1 MRPAAESPAAEIH
14 AAEIHAA
21 ADPNDEMDA
30 EPAAEEPL
38 PADPP
43 EEAVSEDHST
53 EKDQADTPGLDPLT
67 APPSGTYRLQ
77 LRGTPEER
85 FGFAEAAALAPYL
98 ASLGVSH
105 VYLSP
110 ILQAAPGSAH
120 GYDVVDHSRLSEELG
135 GAEAFG
141 AMATRFRAHGLRLLV
156 DVVPNHMA
164 IPDPRDLNLP
174 LARVLEDGPGSPFAR
189 WFDVDWDAGGGRI
202 ALPGEGEPNYRRFFD
217 ISGLIGLRQED
228 PEVFRR
234 THALLLGL
242 VERDLVDGLRVDH
255 PDGLADPRGYLRRL
269 AEAAPGRWLL
279 VEKITEGEERLPPDW
294 PCAGTTG
301 YDSLGMVGGLFV
313 DPAGEKPLTD
323 YYVSLTGNPAEFEE
337 VEHEARL
344 HAATHGLKPEMDRLL
359 RVLHRV
365 VGERRPGMERAL
377 VELLV
382 AMPVYRAY
390 VVPGEDAPQQAVDVL
405 TEAADRA
412 RTHLPE
418 ELHSDLEAVVD
429 LALGRG
435 ERTDAEFIVRFQQTS
450 APLAAKGVEDT
461 AFYRWNRMAALNE
474 VGGAPERFSVSP
486 EDFHAYCIRLA
497 RDWPQTMTTLS
508 THDTKREEDV
518 RAWLSVVA
526 EIPGEWK
533 EAVERWRTWGPTP
546 SPLEPDLEYL
556 LWQTLVGAWPITQ
569 DRLEEFL
576 TKAMREAKTRT
587 SWVEQD
593 ADYEKA
599 VLAYARG
606 VLSDPDLITDM
617 TSFVARLAPYARVNT
632 LGQKLVQLAMP
643 GVPDVYQGC
652 ELTGLALVDPD
663 NRRPVDYGRRREHLA
678 RLDTGRRPKE
688 VDDEKLLVTSRTLR
702 LRRAH
707 PEWFGPGSP
716 YEPVAARG
724 PAAEHLIGFARGG
737 AVALATRLP
746 VGLERR
752 GGWNGT
758 RVDVRHQGWRDVLTG
773 CTHMGPFLDADRVF
787 EHLPVALLVPREFG
801 S

>member
-1 MRPAAESPAAEIH
+1 MHADMHADMTAEPVE
-14 AAEIHAA
+14 
-21 ADPNDEMDA
+21 PV

-43 EEAVSEDHST
+43 EDTVSEDHST
-53 EKDQADTPGLDPLT
+53 EKNLAEEIVPAEDAAA
-67 APPSGTYRLQ
+67 APPTGTYRLQ

-110 ILQAAPGSAH
+110 VLRAAPGSTH
-120 GYDVVDHSRLSEELG
+120 GYDVVDHSRLSDELG
-135 GAEAFG
+135 GPEAFG
-141 AMATRFRAHGLRLLV
+141 AMATRFRAHGLRVLV

-164 IPDPRDLNLP
+164 FPEPHALNLP
-174 LARVLEDGPGSPFAR
+174 LSRVLEDGPGSPFAK

-202 ALPGEGEPNYRRFFD
+202 VLPGEGEPNYRRFFD

-234 THALLLGL
+234 THGLLLGL
-242 VERDLVDGLRVDH
+242 IEQGLVDGLRVDH

-269 AEAAPGRWLL
+269 AEAAPDRWLL
-279 VEKITEGEERLPPDW
+279 VEKITEGAERLPPDW
-294 PCAGTTG
+294 SCAGTTG
-301 YDSLGMVGGLFV
+301 YDSLGVIGGLFV

-323 YYVSLTGNPAEFEE
+323 YYVALTGGPAGFEE
-337 VEHEARL
+337 VEHDGRL
-344 HAATHGLKPEMDRLL
+344 YAATHGLKPEIDRLL

-365 VGERRPGMERAL
+365 VGERRPGLERAL

-390 VVPGEDAPQQAVDVL
+390 VVPGEDAPQQAVDIL
-405 TEAADRA
+405 SEAADRA
-412 RTHLPE
+412 SAHLPE
-418 ELHSDLEAVVD
+418 DLHGDLETVVD

-474 VGGAPERFSVSP
+474 VGGDPGRFSVSP
-486 EDFHAYCIRLA
+486 EDFHAHCIRLA
-497 RDWPQTMTTLS
+497 RDWPLTMTTLS

-518 RAWLSVVA
+518 RAWLTVLA
-526 EIPGEWK
+526 ELPGEWT
-533 EAVERWRTWGPTP
+533 EAVERWRTWGPAT

-556 LWQTLVGAWPITQ
+556 LWQTLVGAWPITRG
-569 DRLEEFL
+569 RLEEFL

-587 SWVEQD
+587 SWTDQD
-593 ADYEKA
+593 ADYEEA
-599 VLAYARG
+599 VLAYARD
-606 VLSDPDLITDM
+606 VLSDADLITDM
-617 TSFVARLAPYARVNT
+617 TSFVGKLAPYARVNT

-663 NRRPVDYGRRREHLA
+663 NRRPVDYGRRREHLT

-688 VDDEKLLVTSRTLR
+688 VDDEKLLVTSRALR

-707 PEWFGPGSP
+707 PEWFGPGSRH
-716 YEPVAARG
+716 EPVAARG
-724 PAAEHLIGFARGG
+724 PAAGHLVGFARGG

-752 GGWNGT
+752 GGWAGT
-758 RVDVRHQGWRDVLTG
+758 RVDVRDQGWRDVLTG
-773 CTHMGPFLDADRVF
+773 CTHMGPILDAGRVF
-787 EHLPVALLVPREFG
+787 EHLPVALLVPREIDR
-801 S
+801 

>member
-1 MRPAAESPAAEIH
+1 M
-14 AAEIHAA
+14 
-21 ADPNDEMDA
+21 
-30 EPAAEEPL
+30 
-38 PADPP
+38 
-43 EEAVSEDHST
+43 SEDHST
-53 EKDQADTPGLDPLT
+53 EKDRAERTTAEEIVPAGDALA

-77 LRGTPEER
+77 LRGTSEGR
-85 FGFAEAAALAPYL
+85 FGFADAAALAPYL

-110 ILQAAPGSAH
+110 VLRAAPGSTH

-135 GAEAFG
+135 GPEAFG
-141 AMATRFRAHGLRLLV
+141 AMATRFRAHGLRVLV

-164 IPDPRDLNLP
+164 IPEPRELNLP
-174 LARVLEDGPGSPFAR
+174 LADVLEAGRGSTFAK
-189 WFDVDWDAGGGRI
+189 WFDIDWDAGGGRVV
-202 ALPGEGEPNYRRFFD
+202 LPGEGEPNYRRFFD

-228 PEVFRR
+228 PEVFKR
-234 THALLLGL
+234 THGLLLGL
-242 VERDLVDGLRVDH
+242 VEQGLVDGLRIDH

-269 AEAAPGRWLL
+269 AEAAPDRWLL

-301 YDSLGMVGGLFV
+301 YDSLGMIGGLFV

-323 YYVSLTGNPAEFEE
+323 YYVSLTGNPAEFED
-337 VEHEARL
+337 VEREARL

-365 VGERRPGMERAL
+365 VGERRPGLERAL

-390 VVPGEDAPQQAVDVL
+390 VVPGEDAPQQAVDVISD
-405 TEAADRA
+405 AADRA
-412 RTHLPE
+412 SAHLPE
-418 ELHSDLEAVVD
+418 EAHADLETVVD

-474 VGGAPERFSVSP
+474 VGGAPGRFSVSP
-486 EDFHAYCIRLA
+486 EDFHAHCIRLA
-497 RDWPQTMTTLS
+497 RDWPLTMTTLS

-518 RAWLSVVA
+518 RAWLSVLA
-526 EIPGEWK
+526 ELPGEWA
-533 EAVERWRTWGPTP
+533 EAVDRWRTWGSTP

-556 LWQTLVGAWPITQ
+556 LWQTLVGAWPITRP
-569 DRLEEFL
+569 RLEEFL

-593 ADYEKA
+593 ADYEEA
-599 VLAYARG
+599 VLAYARD
-606 VLSDPDLITDM
+606 VLADADLITDM
-617 TSFVARLAPYARVNT
+617 TSFVAKLAPYARVNT

-678 RLDTGRRPKE
+678 RLDTGRQPKE

-707 PEWFGPGSP
+707 PQWFGPGSRH
-716 YEPVAARG
+716 EPVAARG
-724 PAAEHLIGFARGG
+724 PAADHLVGFARGD

-752 GGWNGT
+752 GGWGGT
-758 RVDVRHQGWRDVLTG
+758 RVDVRHQGWRDALTG
-773 CTHMGPFLDADRVF
+773 CTHMGPILDAGRVF
-787 EHLPVALLVPREFG
+787 EHLPVALLVPREIDR
-801 S
+801 

>member
-1 MRPAAESPAAEIH
+1 MSEPAPPTRLH
-14 AAEIHAA
+14 
-21 ADPNDEMDA
+21 DMQA
-30 EPAAEEPL
+30 EPAPEEPL
-38 PADPP
+38 PDEPP
-43 EEAVSEDHST
+43 DEETVSEDHLA
-53 EKDQADTPGLDPLT
+53 EENLAEDNRGVPAEDEVPV
-67 APPSGTYRLQ
+67 PPSGTYRLQ
-77 LRGTPEER
+77 LRGTPEDR

-120 GYDVVDHSRLSEELG
+120 GYDVIDHSRLAAEPG
-135 GAEAFG
+135 GSEAFG
-141 AMATRFRAHGLRLLV
+141 AMAARFRAHGLKVLV

-164 IPDPRDLNLP
+164 IPAPHELNLP
-174 LARVLEDGPGSPFAR
+174 LAAVLADGRASPFAK
-189 WFDVDWDAGGGRI
+189 WFDVDWDAGGGR
-202 ALPGEGEPNYRRFFD
+202 LVPPGEGEPNYRRFFD

-228 PEVFRR
+228 PEVFER

-242 VERDLVDGLRVDH
+242 VEEGLLDGLRVDH

-269 AEAAPGRWLL
+269 SEAAPDAWLL
-279 VEKITEGEERLPPDW
+279 VEKITVGEERLPPDW

-301 YDSLGMVGGLFV
+301 YDSLGMVGGLFI

-323 YYVSLTGNPAEFEE
+323 YYVSLTGGPRDFAE
-337 VEHEARL
+337 VEREARL
-344 HAATHGLKPEMDRLL
+344 YVATHGLKPEMDRLK
-359 RVLHRV
+359 RVLRRI
-365 VGERRPGMERAL
+365 VGEGRPGLERAL
-377 VELLV
+377 EELLV

-405 TEAADRA
+405 EEAAARA
-412 RTHLPE
+412 RPRLPE
-418 ELHSDLEAVVD
+418 DLHGDLETVVD
-429 LALGRG
+429 LALGRS

-474 VGGAPERFSVSP
+474 VGGAPARFSVSA
-486 EDFHAYCIRLA
+486 EDFHSYCIRLV
-497 RDWPQTMTTLS
+497 RDWPSTMTTLS

-518 RAWLSVVA
+518 RAWLSVLSELPTEWA
-526 EIPGEWK
+526 EG
-533 EAVERWRTWGPTP
+533 VERWRNWGPGA

-556 LWQTLVGAWPITQ
+556 LWQTLVGAWPLTTG
-569 DRLEEFL
+569 RLQEFL

-587 SWVEQD
+587 SWVDENPEYEQ
-593 ADYEKA
+593 A
-599 VLAYARG
+599 VLEYARG
-606 VLSDPDLITDM
+606 VLADPDLVTDM
-617 TSFVARLAPYARVNT
+617 TSFVAKLAPYARVNT

-663 NRRPVDYGRRREHLA
+663 NRRPVDYGRRRERLL
-678 RLDTGRRPKE
+678 RLDTGRQPKE

-702 LRRAH
+702 LRRSH
-707 PEWFGPGSP
+707 PEWFGPGAR
-716 YEPVAARG
+716 YEPLAARG
-724 PAAEHLIGFARGG
+724 PAAEHVVGFARGE

-752 GGWNGT
+752 GGWART
-758 RVDVRHQGWRDVLTG
+758 RVDVRRQGWRDVLTG
-773 CTHMGPFLDADRVF
+773 CTHMGPILDAARLF
-787 EHLPVALLVPREFG
+787 EHLPVALLVPREIDR
-801 S
+801 